1 MNIVGIIIETNPFHN
16 GHMYFINEI
25 KEKYQPDL
33 IIAVTST
40 SFTMRGEISLLN
52 KFDKSLATKLSLLT
66 RLMNNT
72 TKNYSTKR
80 DFVNK
85 LYDLYDASVSVYS
98 YPSYKT
104 SINIFRGTKHYY

>member
-1 MNIVGIIIETNPFHN
+1 MKIQKLNIGNIPVFFSKTDKF
-16 GHMYFINEI
+16 
-25 KEKYQPDL
+25 K
-33 IIAVTST
+33 T
-40 SFTMRGEISLLN
+40 ISIQVILLN

-85 LYDLYDASVSVYS
+85 LYDLYD
-98 YPSYKT
+98 
-104 SINIFRGTKHYY
+104 G